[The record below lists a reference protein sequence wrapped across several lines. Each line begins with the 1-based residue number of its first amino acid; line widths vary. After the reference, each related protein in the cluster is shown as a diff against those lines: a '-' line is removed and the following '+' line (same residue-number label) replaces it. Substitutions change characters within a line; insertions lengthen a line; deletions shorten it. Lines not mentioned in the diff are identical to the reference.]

1 VISTRSGDGSGIGWG
16 DGTPLEGE
24 TKTGMLR
31 RDHRL
36 LLDAVLLGVVGAL
49 GAQAF
54 TFLLHLAEHLFLRGL
69 AAYIPPGLP
78 DEGGVLRQVIG
89 PHGLWWIPLATTL
102 GGLISGV
109 LVYSLAP
116 EAEGHGTDT
125 AVKAFH
131 RSGGFIRPRVTPL
144 KMVASAVTIG
154 SGGAAGR
161 EGPTALISAGIG
173 SIYATLTRRS
183 DEDRRLLVLVGMA
196 AGLSAIFRSPIGT
209 ALFAVE
215 VLYGE
220 MEFEGAAL
228 LYTMLASIVAY
239 VLNGVFVGWLPL
251 FQVPAGLGDPG
262 FADYVWYAVLGLASG
277 VVAAWLPLL
286 FYRVRDG
293 FHAIPI
299 PPHFKPA
306 LGGLGVGLLAL
317 WLPQVLGGGYGWIQE
332 AIDGRLAA
340 RLLLLLV
347 LVKGLAFA
355 LTVSSGGSGGVFA
368 PTLFVGAMLGGWLA
382 QTTSHSPAAFVV
394 VGMAAVFS
402 GAARVPM
409 ATLLMVTEMTGSYRL
424 LVPAALAVFLSYF
437 VQRLLSERLRY
448 RSLYE
453 AQVST
458 RADSPTHQAEQLHNA
473 LRLVKEGR
481 AAVHGPL
488 GRLELTAL
496 LESGVAIDLGDGRE
510 LVLASP
516 RPGSA
521 WIGGTLPPLL
531 ADADGA
537 RTVAVLRGVRVLS
550 PDGVRSL
557 ERDDRLLL
565 VLAPEAWRQVG
576 EHLVRA
582 GGAHLDVSLRGA
594 PSPQRPA
601 SGPDPPADGE

>member
-1 VISTRSGDGSGIGWG
+1 MDEVDSGHTRR
-16 DGTPLEGE
+16 EV
-24 TKTGMLR
+24 LR
-31 RDHRL
+31 REHRL

-54 TFLLHLAEHLFLRGL
+54 TFLLRLAQRLFLERL
-69 AAYIPPGLP
+69 AAYTPPGLP

-89 PHGLWWIPLATTL
+89 PHGLWLVPVAITL
-102 GGLISGV
+102 GGLISGI

-131 RSGGFIRPRVTPL
+131 RTGGFIRPRVTPL
-144 KMVASAVTIG
+144 KMIASAITIG

-215 VLYGE
+215 VLYLE

-228 LYTMLASIVAY
+228 LYTMLASVVAY
-239 VLNGVFVGWLPL
+239 VLNGLFVGWRPL

-262 FADYVWYAVLGLASG
+262 LTDYLWYAVLGLASG
-277 VVAAWLPLL
+277 VVATLLPAL
-286 FYRVRDG
+286 FYGVRDW
-293 FHAIPI
+293 FHDLAI

-340 RLLLLLV
+340 RVLLILV
-347 LVKGLAFA
+347 VAKGLAFA

-368 PTLFVGAMLGGWLA
+368 PTLFVGAMLGGFLA
-382 QTTSHSPAAFVV
+382 QATGHSSAAFVV

-437 VQRLLSERLRY
+437 AQRLLSERLRY

-453 AQVST
+453 AQVPT
-458 RADSPTHQAEQLHNA
+458 RADSPTHQAEQLQNA
-473 LRLVKEGR
+473 LRLVKERR
-481 AAVHGPL
+481 AAAHGPL
-488 GRLELTAL
+488 GRLELSAL
-496 LESGVAIDLGDGRE
+496 LEAGVAIELGDGQE
-510 LVLASP
+510 LALAAP
-516 RPGSA
+516 RPDSG
-521 WIGGTLPPLL
+521 WIGAPLPSFLTEAQGVRL
-531 ADADGA
+531 
-537 RTVAVLRGVRVLS
+537 VAVLRGARVLI
-550 PDGVRSL
+550 PDAARAL
-557 ERDDRLLL
+557 EKDDRLLL
-565 VLAPEAWRQVG
+565 ALTADGWQQVSDQ
-576 EHLVRA
+576 LVRT
-582 GGAHLDVSLRGA
+582 GGARAG
-594 PSPQRPA
+594 
-601 SGPDPPADGE
+601 

>member
-1 VISTRSGDGSGIGWG
+1 
-16 DGTPLEGE
+16 
-24 TKTGMLR
+24 MLR
-31 RDHRL
+31 REHRL

-144 KMVASAVTIG
+144 KMVASAITIG

-317 WLPQVLGGGYGWIQE
+317 WMPQVLGGGYGWIQE

-340 RLLLLLV
+340 RLLLVLV
-347 LVKGLAFA
+347 LAKGLAFA

-382 QTTSHSPAAFVV
+382 QTTGHSPAAFVV
-394 VGMAAVFS
+394 IGMAAVFS

-437 VQRLLSERLRY
+437 MQRLLSERLRY

-453 AQVST
+453 AQVPT
-458 RADSPTHQAEQLHNA
+458 RADSPTHHAEQLHNA

-496 LESGVAIDLGDGRE
+496 LESGVGIDLGDGRE
-510 LVLASP
+510 LVLAAP

-531 ADADGA
+531 AEADGA
-537 RTVAVLRGVRVLS
+537 RTVAVLRGTRVLS
-550 PDGVRSL
+550 PDAVHSL

-565 VLAPEAWRQVG
+565 VLAPGAWRQVG

-582 GGAHLDVSLRGA
+582 GGASR
-594 PSPQRPA
+594 S
-601 SGPDPPADGE
+601 

>member
-1 VISTRSGDGSGIGWG
+1 
-16 DGTPLEGE
+16 
-24 TKTGMLR
+24 MLR

-54 TFLLHLAEHLFLRGL
+54 TFLLHLADLLFLRGL
-69 AAYIPPGLP
+69 AAYTPPGLP

-102 GGLISGV
+102 GGLVSGV

-125 AVKAFH
+125 AVKSFH
-131 RSGGFIRPRVTPL
+131 RSGGYIRPRVTPL
-144 KMVASAVTIG
+144 KMVASAITIG

-228 LYTMLASIVAY
+228 LYTMLASVVAY
-239 VLNGVFVGWLPL
+239 VLNGAFVGWQPL

-262 FADYVWYAVLGLASG
+262 ITDYLWYAVLGLASG

-286 FYRVRDG
+286 FYGVRDA

-332 AIDGRLAA
+332 AIDGRLAV
-340 RLLLLLV
+340 RLLLV
-347 LVKGLAFA
+347 LVLAKGLAFA

-368 PTLFVGAMLGGWLA
+368 PTLFVGAMLGGLVA
-382 QTTSHSPAAFVV
+382 RTTDHSPAAFVV

-448 RSLYE
+448 GSLYE
-453 AQVST
+453 AQVPT
-458 RADSPTHQAEQLHNA
+458 RADSPTHQAEQLRNA
-473 LRLVKEGR
+473 LRLVKERR

-488 GRLELTAL
+488 GRLDLAAL
-496 LESGVAIDLGDGRE
+496 LESGVAIDLGDDRE
-510 LVLASP
+510 LALAAP
-516 RPGSA
+516 RSGSV
-521 WIGGTLPPLL
+521 WIGAALSPLL
-531 ADADGA
+531 AKADGA
-537 RTVAVLRGVRVLS
+537 WAVAVLRGERVLT
-550 PDGVRSL
+550 PEAARSL
-557 ERDDRLLL
+557 EQDDRLLL
-565 VLAPEAWRQVG
+565 VLAPGAWGQVG

-582 GGAHLDVSLRGA
+582 GAAPVDASIRGA
-594 PSPQRPA
+594 T
-601 SGPDPPADGE
+601 